1 MIKPVCIA
9 IFICF
14 AINLSAQQITPAPEQ
29 IKVLTSEWKG
39 ERFPDGRPK
48 TSDRFL
54 ARLKNVS
61 LEEAWGYL
69 RNKGYQNQ
77 FEGDWTII
85 RPDSVMVGRVVT
97 AQYMPLRPDYDK
109 LIKDKGKTEG
119 RIGGTNSWP
128 IDVLQ
133 NGDVYVA
140 DSYGKIVDGTLIGDN
155 LGNAIYTKSHT
166 GVVFYGSVRDI
177 EGLEEISGFNGWVKG
192 YDPSYIQQ
200 MMLAGINV
208 PIRIG
213 RATVLPGDVVLAK
226 KGGIVF
232 IPAQFLEDLVLNSEF
247 VQLRD
252 AFGHQRL
259 REGKYTPGQIDQQ
272 WTDEIKKDF
281 LQWLDI
287 QKELPMTR
295 QELDAYMKDRTW

>member
-1 MIKPVCIA
+1 MTIKLVCFLTCISIA
-9 IFICF
+9 TYS
-14 AINLSAQQITPAPEQ
+14 SAQQITPTPEQ
-29 IKVLTSEWKG
+29 IKAITPKWTG
-39 ERFPDGRPK
+39 ERFADGRPK

-54 ARLKNVS
+54 ERLKNVS

-140 DSYGKIVDGTLIGDN
+140 DSYGKVADGTLIGDN
-155 LGNAIYTKSHT
+155 LGNAIYAKSGT
-166 GVVFYGSVRDI
+166 GVIFDAGARDI
-177 EGLEEISGFNGWVKG
+177 DGLRAIEGFNAFVRGW
-192 YDPSYIQQ
+192 DP
-200 MMLAGINV
+200 
-208 PIRIG
+208 
-213 RATVLPGDVVLAK
+213 
-226 KGGIVF
+226 
-232 IPAQFLEDLVLNSEF
+232 
-247 VQLRD
+247 
-252 AFGHQRL
+252 
-259 REGKYTPGQIDQQ
+259 
-272 WTDEIKKDF
+272 
-281 LQWLDI
+281 
-287 QKELPMTR
+287 
-295 QELDAYMKDRTW
+295 